1 MTYLSK
7 IPLVAVLGPT
17 ASGKTSL
24 GVLIAKEYGGEVVS
38 ADSMQIYKGMD
49 IATAK
54 PSAEEMQGIP
64 HHMMSFL
71 EPDKRYSVA
80 LYADAARKAIDDI
93 YRRGKLPVLVGGTG
107 LYISTLLNNVQLPE
121 DGGDEALREA
131 LFARLEK
138 EGVDALLFE
147 LSSFDPQS
155 AERLSQMKN
164 GKRIVRAIEI
174 YRTTG
179 ITMTHHLENS
189 RKAPSPYDD
198 VRIGLKCRDRENLY
212 SRINKR
218 VDVMLSQGLLEEAEQ
233 FLTSGCSQTAKMAI
247 GYKELKPYFDG
258 NASLEEAV
266 EKLKQETRRYA
277 KRQLTWFLRD
287 KTVRWIDTDAVTDN
301 AEIFRFACGVIEDSG
316 ILRNLECG
324 ENG

>member
-54 PSAEEMQGIP
+54 PSAEEMRGIP

-80 LYADAARKAIDDI
+80 LYADAARKAIDGI

-138 EGVDALLFE
+138 EGADALLFE

-218 VDVMLSQGLLEEAEQ
+218 VDIMLSQGLLEEAEQ

-247 GYKELKPYFDG
+247 GYKELRPYFDG

-301 AEIFRFACGVIEDSG
+301 AEILRFACGVIEDSG